1 MKSLTS
7 ILNKEPP
14 ISNGRP
20 DRQWR
25 IKQMG
30 CFLLNS
36 LSFPKSSTNV
46 EEVKRLNAQSG
57 LSYNQVFEL
66 LAEKYKQETAQKH
79 KTSTF

>member
-1 MKSLTS
+1 
-7 ILNKEPP
+7 
-14 ISNGRP
+14 
-20 DRQWR
+20 
-25 IKQMG
+25 MG